1 MTLRTWTMLVVLGLI
16 WGGSFVF
23 ARVAVAEIPVFM
35 LVFFRVF
42 IACVTLHVVL
52 RAAGRKFPLAPGTLL
67 SFAIMGTLNN
77 AIPFSL
83 LFLGQTAI
91 GAGLAAILNAM
102 TPIFTFLVAA
112 GLLRRESFQLHRII
126 GVGLGF
132 AGVMTMFSGNLAGA
146 ASDPLWAQLC
156 CLGAALSYA
165 FAATYGRVFKDMNPM
180 TAAAGQLTASSAI
193 MLPVAILTA
202 GAWSISSVSLLVWA
216 NVFALGLLATAAAYL
231 IFFRLLSEAGAT
243 NTAVVTLIVP
253 ASALVFGALL
263 LGERLQPS
271 QIAGLLLLLAGL
283 IALDGR
289 LFAKRRQART

>member
-42 IACVTLHVVL
+42 IACVALHVVL
-52 RAAGRKFPLAPGTLL
+52 RAAGRKFPLAPRTLL

-132 AGVMTMFSGNLAGA
+132 AGVMAMFSGNLAGA

-289 LFAKRRQART
+289 LFAKRRQAGT